1 MVNCYSGNLSRH
13 NKCLW
18 GGGGREREKKKLM
31 KLLREKLMKLLT
43 LLDSLL
49 DYQVTSVAIMLT
61 PATEKKSFN
70 MELGKRKSSK
80 GKGIQD
86 LLLIFE

>member
-13 NKCLW
+13 NKCLSE
-18 GGGGREREKKKLM
+18 GAGREGERERKKKINETVE
-31 KLLREKLMKLLT
+31 REIKLLT

-61 PATEKKSFN
+61 PATEKLQYGAWEEK
-70 MELGKRKSSK
+70 K
-80 GKGIQD
+80 
-86 LLLIFE
+86 